1 VSPHSIDDDRSGR
14 AQKQGGHDDNGSQ
27 DDEDYGPDIQD
38 VLGKHGIHRGLG
50 DSVHVGP
57 EMDRKG
63 KSVVC
68 TLSASLLGIRLAGI
82 FSGDDGFMC

>member
-1 VSPHSIDDDRSGR
+1 MSPHSIDDDRSGR

-57 EMDRKG
+57 FRRV
-63 KSVVC
+63 SP
-68 TLSASLLGIRLAGI
+68 
-82 FSGDDGFMC
+82 